1 MVLLTVKSCSSLSC
15 SISLSVYLSIYLYT
29 KESEKP
35 KFPFDIRIFHKFFLF
50 FWLFSFF
57 FFYVRIFCFPGIV
70 LLLNMVEST
79 RCHFISQ
86 KAEKRVLHIRS
97 ATKQKEKGKKQ
108 KEKQVNYIG
117 LTFVRCFLKSSSRHF
132 LKKKKKKRT
141 KRLRYRVITWTL
153 SLLNLKIIRY

>member
-15 SISLSVYLSIYLYT
+15 SISLSIYLSIYIQKKVRNLN
-29 KESEKP
+29 
-35 KFPFDIRIFHKFFLF
+35 FHLIYVFFISFFFF